1 MRYTTVF
8 PALGLLIVAGSV
20 SYAQSVHIKD
30 YVASKL
36 DDFTSTMKVTQHDDN
51 AGRLI
56 NKDFGLMYKIK
67 GDIALQYK
75 DENKLR
81 LDGTIGSS
89 RATLIVNG
97 TKQIVRIPGLGLN
110 KTDDLGE
117 TPGKRKTLLDMGMI
131 SDGYLAY
138 TLAEFRRMAPVE
150 GRNCAVFK
158 ISYRNKDLDTSHRI
172 VWIDPKTKVTLKREE
187 YNQEGKLN
195 ATFFYKNPTEI
206 APGIWFPTS
215 IEVQNNKGQKAGT
228 TLYKN
233 VKVNQNL
240 NDSVF
245 K

>member
-1 MRYTTVF
+1 
-8 PALGLLIVAGSV
+8 
-20 SYAQSVHIKD
+20 
-30 YVASKL
+30 
-36 DDFTSTMKVTQHDDN
+36 
-51 AGRLI
+51 
-56 NKDFGLMYKIK
+56 MYKIK

-150 GRNCAVFK
+150 GKNCAVFK